1 MAELQVRHLLAP
13 VIELALQ
20 AGLLIEAELSRPDGP
35 RGSGDKAE
43 VDVEIEKLLRE
54 GLQQILACDFVG
66 EETGVDLSGHRFA
79 WVVDPNDGTA
89 DFLKR
94 RPGSAVSIGLLR
106 DGTPVLGVVYAPVNA
121 HGPDCIAWAEGLQT
135 LLRNGQPVSR
145 ALCSATLSSDSV
157 VFVSYS
163 AYLNPEQNTVLCRP
177 AISHPM
183 PSIAYRLARVAA
195 GDGIAAVSLYS
206 VSTHDVVAAHALLRA
221 VNGDIWNERGELL
234 RYASPN
240 TFSRPLRFCFGG
252 AQAACAELYSR
263 PWNSLLDTGS
273 ASEVSGDEPD
283 NIILSELMMLAIH
296 VLGDQD
302 IAKAWFHT
310 PALGLSGA
318 RPIDLLSSPQSSA
331 QVRDFLQRMG
341 HGVYQ

>member
-1 MAELQVRHLLAP
+1 MAQPVEVRHLLTP

-20 AGLLIEAELSRPDGP
+20 AGRLIEAELSRPDGP
-35 RGSGDKAE
+35 RGAGDKAE
-43 VDVEIEKLLRE
+43 VDVEIEVMLRE
-54 GLQQILACDFVG
+54 GLQRILTCDFVG
-66 EETGVDLSGHRFA
+66 EETGIDLSGHRFA

-145 ALCSATLSSDSV
+145 DLCSATLSSDSV

-163 AYLNPEQNTVLCRP
+163 AYLKPEQNAVLCRP
-177 AISHPM
+177 AIFHPM

-221 VNGDIWNERGELL
+221 VSGDIWNERGELL
-234 RYASPN
+234 RYDSPN
-240 TFSRPLRFCFGG
+240 AFSRPLRFCFGG
-252 AQAACAELYSR
+252 APSACAELLRR

-273 ASEVSGDEPD
+273 ASEVSGDEP
-283 NIILSELMMLAIH
+283 A
-296 VLGDQD
+296 
-302 IAKAWFHT
+302 T
-310 PALGLSGA
+310 
-318 RPIDLLSSPQSSA
+318 
-331 QVRDFLQRMG
+331 
-341 HGVYQ
+341 